1 MAIEDLFKI
10 VKERFVAEQPA
21 VPASQEGDVEIPQDL
36 LFKCPRC
43 GAVVYNREFTA
54 AMKVCPK
61 CSYHARL
68 TWQERLELT
77 ADKDSFVELDAD
89 MKSLNPIGFPK
100 YEDKIAKMQQQ
111 CDMNDA
117 IKTGVC
123 TIRGYRTVIGI
134 MDSHFFMASMG
145 SVVGEKIAR
154 AFEYAT
160 EHNLPVVMF
169 TASGGARMQEGMVSL
184 MQMAKTTGVI
194 AKLAEHKLPFIS
206 VLTDPTMGGVSAS
219 FAFMGDVVMAE
230 PKALIG
236 FAGPRV
242 IEQTVREQLPEGFQR
257 SEFLLQKGAIDMIVD
272 RKNLKMEIAKLIA
285 LFQKESLDAIE

>member
-1 MAIEDLFKI
+1 
-10 VKERFVAEQPA
+10 
-21 VPASQEGDVEIPQDL
+21 
-36 LFKCPRC
+36 
-43 GAVVYNREFTA
+43 
-54 AMKVCPK
+54 MKVCPK

-154 AFEYAT
+154 
-160 EHNLPVVMF
+160 
-169 TASGGARMQEGMVSL
+169 
-184 MQMAKTTGVI
+184 
-194 AKLAEHKLPFIS
+194 
-206 VLTDPTMGGVSAS
+206 
-219 FAFMGDVVMAE
+219 
-230 PKALIG
+230 
-236 FAGPRV
+236 
-242 IEQTVREQLPEGFQR
+242 R
-257 SEFLLQKGAIDMIVD
+257 SSTPPSIIF
-272 RKNLKMEIAKLIA
+272 R
-285 LFQKESLDAIE
+285 S